1 MIEWFYQAE
10 LLVAVVG
17 GVLAL
22 LLGLI
27 GRLPSL
33 VSLVPLLV
41 TALNLIIQAFITIGV
56 LVSGGK
62 TTGDPIEFFGYLLT
76 ALIVAGAASVWALAE
91 RSKFSTMI
99 LGAANLT
106 VAIMFYRMWQI
117 WFDL

>member
-62 TTGDPIEFFGYLLT
+62 SAGDPIDDFG
-76 ALIVAGAASVWALAE
+76 
-91 RSKFSTMI
+91 RSKPHRSHHV
-99 LGAANLT
+99 LPYVANL
-106 VAIMFYRMWQI
+106 VWVRI
-117 WFDL
+117 